1 MFGTVIEKGN
11 TVAEIKLKASLK
23 KERDLLT
30 RSFGPELVE
39 SSDWNQIELGQRK
52 IKKYQANFDR
62 CSLQAAV
69 CRSPKK
75 IFNDDKMLIQMYLN
89 WIKYVKET
97 VPNDQLL
104 IFNPKDGVEKIAEFV
119 GRKTPNWK
127 LPHMNGE
134 IFSRLYI
141 LPFVTLNKDP
151 LL

>member
-11 TVAEIKLKASLK
+11 TVAEIKLKASPK

-30 RSFGPELVE
+30 GSSGSELVE
-39 SSDWNQIELGQRK
+39 SSELNQIELGPRK
-52 IKKYQANFDR
+52 MN
-62 CSLQAAV
+62 L
-69 CRSPKK
+69 KK

-134 IFSRLYI
+134 IFSRLFI
-141 LPFVTLNKDP
+141 
-151 LL
+151 